1 MGNEIAKVNGVA
13 FGSIGKVNGVAG
25 GSINHINGL
34 DLVQSFSATY
44 SLTEIGNTYEAK
56 RIYDDE
62 RGVGSYTTYDP
73 STDQHIHAYGD
84 GGNSYYGTMECIIKT
99 ASTYYRGTPY
109 VFYSTSTSIFNM
121 VLYDADKSRLV
132 FGFEGYD
139 SSTGYYQPWIGTVN
153 VGAKQSSTNPYDF
166 ASGDFTETDSSTST
180 VYQVK
185 VADGTSGHVRQM
197 CSNFM
202 SYNPTYDVYT
212 FTYNEENTSKGYVR
226 AYYCN
231 SDGSLTAGTAVE
243 FQSGHHD
250 RMSLSVYNGD
260 IERTVLMYNT
270 SSSAGKVRVV
280 KHTGTSSVADRVA
293 LSLDTELNHFHLPSG
308 VKGGYEGITAQ
319 YYPEALAI
327 FHFVGTTDPGNV
339 RFFRLSG
346 SDGAGYG
353 FVGNNND
360 KDGDE
365 VSNLWYYFGVPS
377 DGAADHGG
385 SSMHYVKGRGRIV
398 ICSIDDD
405 VASISTAW
413 DAQVWSIIIEWNASR
428 YSGGNIQRA
437 EDILVSYNGSGVGLG
452 YGAIV
457 TSMTHQ
463 TDANNNN
470 DGTAWWIMGAYGETH
485 INERPE
491 GLFGV
496 ITMDGGF
503 NDQIMLT
510 FLEPGTTGS
519 P

>member
-1 MGNEIAKVNGVA
+1 MEVLQRTANR
-13 FGSIGKVNGVAG
+13 GSISTGPY
-25 GSINHINGL
+25 
-34 DLVQSFSATY
+34 Q
-44 SLTEIGNTYEAK
+44 IGNSLKMEADNSESMTRTPSSSGNRKTWTLSFWFK
-56 RIYDDE
+56 RTELGAAVRLFEAWD
-62 RGVGSYTTYDP
+62 GSYY
-73 STDQHIHAYGD
+73 
-84 GGNSYYGTMECIIKT
+84 E
-99 ASTYYRGTPY
+99 
-109 VFYSTSTSIFNM
+109 
-121 VLYDADKSRLV
+121 
-132 FGFEGYD
+132 
-139 SSTGYYQPWIGTVN
+139 PWIGTAN

-180 VYQVK
+180 IYQVS
-185 VADGTSGHVRQM
+185 VADGTSGQSRSLN
-197 CSNFM
+197 SNFI

-212 FTYNEENTSKGYVR
+212 STWNEETSEKSFVK

-231 SDGSLTAGTAVE
+231 SNGELTAGTAVE
-243 FQSGHHD
+243 FLSGFYD
-250 RMSLSVYNGD
+250 KISLSVYDAN
-260 IERTVLMYNT
+260 ISRTVLMYNT
-270 SSSAGKVRVV
+270 SSSAGKIRVV
-280 KHTGTSSVADRVA
+280 KHTGTGSVADRVA
-293 LSLDTELNHFHLPSG
+293 LSLDSEINHYHLPSG
-308 VKGGYEGITAQ
+308 TKGGYEGVFAQ
-319 YYPEALAI
+319 YYPEATAI
-327 FHFVGTTDPGNV
+327 FHFTGSTDAGGL
-339 RFFRLSG
+339 RYFRLSG
-346 SDGAGYG
+346 SDGAGYSK
-353 FVGNNND
+353 VGNDND
-360 KDGDE
+360 KDGDDVAGIWTYWE
-365 VSNLWYYFGVPS
+365 MPS
-377 DGAADHGG
+377 DGQSDHGG

-496 ITMDGGF
+496 VTMDGGY
-503 NDQIMLT
+503 NDQRMLK
-510 FLEPGTTGS
+510 FLEPGVSGG